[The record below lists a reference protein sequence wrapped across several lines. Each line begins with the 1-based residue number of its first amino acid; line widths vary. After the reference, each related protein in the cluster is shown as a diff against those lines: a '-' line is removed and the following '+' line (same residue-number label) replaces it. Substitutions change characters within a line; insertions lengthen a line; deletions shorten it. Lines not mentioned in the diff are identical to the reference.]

1 MIEITCKCGKT
12 TMTFNNMS
20 AKDFPDG
27 WETECC
33 KESHN
38 CKDNYKP
45 DECNC
50 KDNCKPEEEKQETT
64 KKTDEQSSVLDAPIK
79 KETTKKA
86 PKRRGRKKKNA

>member
-1 MIEITCKCGKT
+1 MIGGKMIEITCKCGKT

-33 KESHN
+33 KESH
-38 CKDNYKP
+38 
-45 DECNC
+45 NC